1 MCRESAQKA
10 KWLAMV
16 WDHLGAGEKQFGINF
31 VLPQAARYMTGPDWS
46 HSNAVRSVFRKPTK
60 VY

>member
-1 MCRESAQKA
+1 
-10 KWLAMV
+10 MV

-60 VY
+60 FY